1 MISWMNREVDAETQL
16 ESGAGAGPKHF
27 SGPTCLRWPV
37 IKDRKAWTLLLSIFL
52 WAGLATAADPQLEGE
67 GILGERNLPEQSL
80 EIGGAV
86 YFFGES
92 SVIVGRSGEIL
103 SLEDLDVHDEGAR
116 PGLLPV
122 LSGRFSATE
131 VGSRYVIQRF
141 ELIESPR

>member
-1 MISWMNREVDAETQL
+1 MISWTYREADAETQL
-16 ESGAGAGPKHF
+16 EPGAGPGPSHS
-27 SGPTCLRWPV
+27 SGPTCLRWIV
-37 IKDRKAWTLLLSIFL
+37 AKDRKAWALLLSVFL

-80 EIGGAV
+80 EIGGAL

-92 SVIVGRSGEIL
+92 SVIVGRSGE
-103 SLEDLDVHDEGAR
+103 SLTLNDLDVHDEGAR